1 MVKCRYCNTEN
12 DENSVICQN
21 CGEKIPS
28 KKTSKGRNKLILIL
42 IGILGFIVL
51 LGAIFIVTSGP
62 QVSKFD
68 QSLINSVKNGE
79 SPDNIISKV
88 KDHSQINRHGSKAG
102 YDAITSG
109 GQSDNN
115 SKFLEEAKENYDNEL
130 EYIQKIENLQISF
143 AKREINEETFIKEL
157 IQLYDEQPELDY

>member
-28 KKTSKGRNKLILIL
+28 KKTSKGRNKVIL